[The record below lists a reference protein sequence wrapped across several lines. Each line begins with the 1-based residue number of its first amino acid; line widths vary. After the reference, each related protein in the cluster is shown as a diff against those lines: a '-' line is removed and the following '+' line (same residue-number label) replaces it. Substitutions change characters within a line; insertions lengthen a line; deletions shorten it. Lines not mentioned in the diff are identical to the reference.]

1 MMKSSTSKMKI
12 SKISTFFILA
22 VITVLILI
30 TTTTLSKGSKDKNNS
45 LRQSPPIA
53 VVELFTSEGC
63 SSCPPADRL
72 ASQIYKSYKSQ
83 NKPVFVLAFHVDYW
97 DYIGW
102 KDRFAKHEFS
112 ERQHLYGEKFNLRSI
127 YTPQMIVNGTTQF
140 VGSDSE
146 AAENAIKDVL
156 KTNSQYGISMEVS
169 WVDSKQLKIKYSLTS
184 APENAVI
191 NIALVEK
198 NLSTDVKRGENSGR
212 KLEHDN
218 VVREF
223 DTSIAKEKSERKLRV
238 AEDINLTNSTLIA
251 YVQDKNSFKIL
262 GAVSSSLPTQNK
274 EKF

>member
-1 MMKSSTSKMKI
+1 MKI
-12 SKISTFFILA
+12 SRIETLFMIVVFVVLLFSTTSLFSRE
-22 VITVLILI
+22 V
-30 TTTTLSKGSKDKNNS
+30 KDKSNY
-45 LRQSPPIA
+45 LLKAPPFA

-112 ERQHLYGEKFNLRSI
+112 ERQHLYGEKFNLGSI
-127 YTPQMIVNGTTQF
+127 YTPQMIVNGETQF

-169 WVDSKQLKIKYSLTS
+169 WVDSKQLKIKYNLTS

-238 AEDINLTNSTLIA
+238 AEDITLTNSTLIA